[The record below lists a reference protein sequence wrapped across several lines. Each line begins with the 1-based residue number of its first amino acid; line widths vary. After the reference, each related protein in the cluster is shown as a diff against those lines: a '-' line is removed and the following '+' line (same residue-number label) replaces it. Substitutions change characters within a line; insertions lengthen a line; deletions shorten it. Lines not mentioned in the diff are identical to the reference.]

1 MLDLALTSDQE
12 QLVATV
18 RDFCAR
24 EFAPRIEADDRAGRH
39 DPEIFAKLA
48 SIGLPGV
55 CFPQRYGGG
64 GLGYPSPGLRFEGVE
79 YGDPPFRTVLSVHVG
94 LVGVGPYT
102 RATQDQKQHGLV
114 PHASRPALAR
124 H

>member
-1 MLDLALTSDQE
+1 MLDVALTPDQE

-55 CFPQRYGGG
+55 CFPQRYGGV
-64 GLGYPSPGLRFEGVE
+64 GLDYPSPGPVWEELEDRGPVFPPV
-79 YGDPPFRTVLSVHVG
+79 PSRPFR
-94 LVGVGPYT
+94 LVWVGPLS
-102 RATQDQKQHGLV
+102 RAHR
-114 PHASRPALAR
+114 RPNPPA
-124 H
+124 